1 MGQDCLQQRQGGG
14 GVVAKKYFRPQH
26 GLPGFNQGG
35 KVKHGVEG
43 LSLVFGGDEKVFNRG
58 PLCQLP
64 LHKFHPCRQ
73 QIASS
78 VTQVVINHHPVFR
91 FGKKS
96 RYCTTYVPRPACNQY
111 LHKNTP
117 LPE

>member
-1 MGQDCLQQRQGGG
+1 
-14 GVVAKKYFRPQH
+14 
-26 GLPGFNQGG
+26 
-35 KVKHGVEG
+35 
-43 LSLVFGGDEKVFNRG
+43 
-58 PLCQLP
+58 
-64 LHKFHPCRQ
+64 
-73 QIASS
+73 